1 MKHILFCIL
10 FMFSTITLAQTIEN
24 PTFKVRSGS
33 ITNITR
39 IERTPKNTRVFI
51 HAIFRP
57 HWWIKESGKTYLR
70 DVNTGKK
77 YAFQSAE
84 GIELN
89 KEVYMSDSGQMDYTL
104 IFDPLPKETKEID
117 YIDPEETE
125 GRIYG
130 ISLDTKEKKKRA
142 PLNAIKGNWYE
153 AGGSNSW
160 KYGIYDSITI
170 MHNQIYTNKN
180 IRIKGKAIEMTV
192 QNKKNGNTSTLRII
206 HQKGGNCTIQ
216 INNEKKLRYV
226 RQDNPTEAITPEA
239 DFSTFFRKDTAFLQ
253 GYIDGYDPCLGFEN
267 SLVYLTNKLTRKDYP
282 TVININPDG
291 SFEGKI
297 VLNHPMESAVVLS
310 DCWIPFYIEPGQ
322 TLTIYIDWEAIL
334 AYNRARDRHYPIKN
348 IRYMGPSANISQM
361 YRKLKTLAEYRYEGF
376 EKDKKEL
383 TPKQFKAKEQATF
396 DRWDQIRDSL
406 SKTYASSPKA
416 VHLIKNNIDLK
427 KGGLLL
433 DFLMS
438 RDYYAKQDT
447 ANQVLKVNADS
458 SYYDFLRSMPL
469 DDKVLLA
476 DNNSDVFINRFEYM
490 DPLTK
495 AMSEAY
501 NYQPDSIRISY
512 PAQPI
517 LSFLKEKGVKLT
529 PEQDQLRLKGEKLAG
544 KTLKVNY
551 KELIDESKPISNL
564 FQAQQ
569 ALVEEYN
576 KKQAE
581 VTIKQTPD
589 SEKFNKDKEEQ
600 QLNIAKRYWK
610 KGESVVQELSGQSN
624 PFLWQVSL
632 IRRLDYELKNY
643 HDQEVVM
650 KYIDTLNTHLKS
662 PILISEA
669 KRMLEMTH
677 PKDATAT
684 YQLPEG
690 KSTDIFR
697 NIIKDHQGKV
707 LFVDFWSTGCGPCRY
722 GIEHTAD
729 LRKKYK
735 NHPEF
740 KFIYITSDKDSPKE
754 SYDAYVKKNLEGEA
768 SYSVSET
775 EYNYLRQLFKFN
787 GIPHYELIE
796 KDGSVA
802 VQTPES
808 EELNNYLKKRFGE

>member
-1 MKHILFCIL
+1 MKHILLCIL
-10 FMFSTITLAQTIEN
+10 TVLSTITLAQTIDH

-57 HWWIKESGKTYLR
+57 HWWIKESGKTYLK
-70 DVNTGKK
+70 DVNTGEK

-117 YIDPEETE
+117 YIDPESTE
-125 GRIYG
+125 IRIYG
-130 ISLDTKEKKKRA
+130 ISLDIREKKKKA
-142 PLNAIKGNWYE
+142 PFNAIKGNWYG
-153 AGGSNSW
+153 ADGSNKW
-160 KYGIYDSITI
+160 EYGIYDSITI
-170 MHNQIYTNKN
+170 MHNQIYANKN
-180 IRIKGKAIEMTV
+180 IRIKGKNIEMTV
-192 QNKKNGNTSTLRII
+192 QNKKNGNINTLRII
-206 HQKGGNCTIQ
+206 HQKDDNCTIQ
-216 INNEKKLRYV
+216 LNNEEKLRYV
-226 RQDNPTEAITPEA
+226 RQDNPAKAITPEP
-239 DFSTFFRKDTAFLQ
+239 DFSTFFRKDTALLQ
-253 GYIDGYDPCLGFEN
+253 GYIDGYDPCLGFET
-267 SLVYLTNKLTRKDYP
+267 SLVYLSNELTREDYP
-282 TVININPDG
+282 TVVNINSDG

-297 VLNHPMESAVVLS
+297 ILDHPQESALFLGNY
-310 DCWIPFYIEPGQ
+310 WIPFYVEPGQ
-322 TLTIYIDWEAIL
+322 TLTMYIDWEAIL
-334 AYNRARDRHYPIKN
+334 AYNRARDRYYPIKN
-348 IRYMGPSANISQM
+348 THYMGPSANISQM
-361 YRKLKTLAEYRYEGF
+361 YRKLNTLTEYNYGES

-383 TPKQFKAKEQATF
+383 TPNLFKTKAQVTF
-396 DRWDQIRDSL
+396 DKWDQIKDSL
-406 SKTYASSPKA
+406 LKTYASSPKA
-416 VHLIKNNIDLK
+416 IHLIKNNIDLK

-447 ANQVLKVNADS
+447 ANQALKVNADS
-458 SYYDFLRSMPL
+458 SYYDFLRNMPL

-476 DNNSDVFINRFEYM
+476 DSKCDAFINRFEYM
-490 DPLTK
+490 DPLMK
-495 AMSEAY
+495 AINEAY
-501 NYQPDSIRISY
+501 NHQPDSITISY

-544 KTLKVNY
+544 KTLKVSY

-564 FQAQQ
+564 YQVQQ
-569 ALVEEYN
+569 ALVEEYS

-581 VTIKQTPD
+581 ATIKQTPD
-589 SEKFNKDKEEQ
+589 SEKFNKDKEEE
-600 QLNIAKRYWK
+600 QLNRAKRYWK
-610 KGESVVQELSGQSN
+610 KGESVIQELSGQSN

-632 IRRLDYELKNY
+632 IRGLRYDLKNY
-643 HDQEVVM
+643 HNQEVAM
-650 KYIDTLNTHLKS
+650 EYIDTLNTHLES

-684 YQLPEG
+684 YQLPNSKG
-690 KSTDIFR
+690 TDIFR
-697 NIIKDHQGKV
+697 NIIKEHQGKV

-740 KFIYITSDKDSPKE
+740 QFIYITSDKESPKE
-754 SYDAYVKKNLEGEA
+754 SYNAYVKENLEGEA

-787 GIPHYELIE
+787 GIPHYVLIE

-802 VQTPES
+802 VEAPES